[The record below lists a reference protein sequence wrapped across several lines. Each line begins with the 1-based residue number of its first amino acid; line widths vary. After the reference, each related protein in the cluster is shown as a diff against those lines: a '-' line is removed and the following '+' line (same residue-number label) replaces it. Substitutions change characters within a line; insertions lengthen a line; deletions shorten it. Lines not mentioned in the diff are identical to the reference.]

1 MPALKVSD
9 QEVVT
14 ESRTIASYLDE
25 RFVPFLGLGAEIP
38 SRAEIA
44 MFEQGGE
51 EMLTGER
58 PGKFPPPRR
67 KEPKRRWDEDAVL
80 ELKDSRNIR

>member
-1 MPALKVSD
+1 MRTGA
-9 QEVVT
+9 
-14 ESRTIASYLDE
+14 SRAEIAMFE
-25 RFVPFLGLGAEIP
+25 QGGAEIP